1 MKNVAFISGTSK
13 GIGKSIAKLLLSENY
28 IVYGFSR
35 SNTINNEN
43 FTFVKTDFSDAKK
56 IEHFDF
62 PKIEEVDKILL
73 INNAATIGE
82 IIPLGKRNNTRICEE
97 INLNLISPT
106 ILCNQLI
113 KQYPNTEKLI
123 INISSGAAKNAIP
136 SWSTYCITKS
146 GLDMLS
152 LSLKEENHKKLSIF
166 SVSPGVVDT
175 DIQLEI
181 RNSDEN
187 SFPLHQKFVNY
198 FINNELLSPKS
209 VSLKIYKI
217 IENSD
222 NFSSTIVSLRDF

>member
-97 INLNLISPT
+97 IL
-106 ILCNQLI
+106 
-113 KQYPNTEKLI
+113 YGTEI
-123 INISSGAAKNAIP
+123 
-136 SWSTYCITKS
+136 CIVFRIHMKT
-146 GLDMLS
+146 LL
-152 LSLKEENHKKLSIF
+152 LVF
-166 SVSPGVVDT
+166 SMSM
-175 DIQLEI
+175 
-181 RNSDEN
+181 N
-187 SFPLHQKFVNY
+187 
-198 FINNELLSPKS
+198 
-209 VSLKIYKI
+209 
-217 IENSD
+217 
-222 NFSSTIVSLRDF
+222 

>member
-1 MKNVAFISGTSK
+1 
-13 GIGKSIAKLLLSENY
+13 
-28 IVYGFSR
+28 
-35 SNTINNEN
+35 
-43 FTFVKTDFSDAKK
+43 
-56 IEHFDF
+56 
-62 PKIEEVDKILL
+62 
-73 INNAATIGE
+73 
-82 IIPLGKRNNTRICEE
+82 
-97 INLNLISPT
+97 
-106 ILCNQLI
+106 
-113 KQYPNTEKLI
+113 
-123 INISSGAAKNAIP
+123 
-136 SWSTYCITKS
+136 
-146 GLDMLS
+146 MLS